1 MEIDKEPYMK
11 QKLIPVLALLAAL
24 AVSIAPL
31 GADTVMVYTEETG
44 GKGDVKMSRGFLEDG
59 VMSAFFEAGH
69 IVFNAFPEMA
79 EGKEEPEDFAERF
92 SVRVAKSGGANL
104 LLEIG
109 MKFNDDEEEP
119 IPRSASYRFYE
130 LESGNLLAEGRVAL
144 SEVGDREKLDNEE
157 MVKRLGE
164 AVAVGALGKF

>member
-1 MEIDKEPYMK
+1 MK
-11 QKLIPVLALLAAL
+11 QKLIPALMLLAVFVLA
-24 AVSIAPL
+24 IAPL

-59 VMSAFFEAGH
+59 VMNTFFEAGH

-109 MKFNDDEEEP
+109 MKFNDDEEEL
-119 IPRSASYRFYE
+119 IPKSASYRFYE
-130 LESGNLLAEGRVAL
+130 LENGDVVAEGRVAL
-144 SEVGDREKLDNEE
+144 SEVGDREKLDDEE

-164 AVAVGALGKF
+164 AVAVGALGTF